1 MWLNILMNTQL
12 EDIMDHV
19 VFLALGS
26 NMGNRLSNLRAV
38 TNNLTPQMAV
48 KNKSSVYETPP
59 WGFAEQAPFLN
70 QVVMVRTY
78 LKPEAL
84 LGHLKRLE
92 VALGRIPNFKNG
104 PRLID
109 IDILFYDDLVMDTV
123 LLDIPHPRLHE
134 RAFVLVPLAE
144 IAPDLVH
151 PVLGKPIHELLD
163 GVDRSDIKL
172 FK

>member
-1 MWLNILMNTQL
+1 
-12 EDIMDHV
+12 MDHI

-26 NMGNRLSNLRAV
+26 NMGNRLANLKAV
-38 TNNLTPQMAV
+38 INNLTPQMTV

-59 WGFAEQAPFLN
+59 WGFTEQAEFLN
-70 QVVMVRTY
+70 QVIMVNTY
-78 LKPEAL
+78 LTPESL

-92 VALGRIPNFKNG
+92 VALGRVPNFQNG

-109 IDILFYDDLVMDTV
+109 IDILFYDDLMIDTHT
-123 LLDIPHPRLHE
+123 LAIPHPRLHE

-144 IAPDLVH
+144 IAPDFVH
-151 PVLGKPIHELLD
+151 PVLGRPIHELLD
-163 GVDRSDIKL
+163 EVDRSDIKL

>member
-1 MWLNILMNTQL
+1 
-12 EDIMDHV
+12 MDHT

-26 NMGNRLSNLRAV
+26 NMGNRLANLKAAV
-38 TNNLTPQMAV
+38 NNLTPQMAV

-59 WGFAEQAPFLN
+59 WGFTEQAPFLN
-70 QVVMVRTY
+70 QVVVVNTY
-78 LKPEAL
+78 LTPQAL

-92 VALGRIPNFKNG
+92 VALGRVANFQNG

-109 IDILFYDDLVMDTV
+109 IDILFFDDLALDTPPLV
-123 LLDIPHPRLHE
+123 IPHPRLHE

-144 IAPDLVH
+144 VAPDLVH
-151 PVLGKPIHELLD
+151 LVLGKPIHELLD
-163 GVDRSDIKL
+163 DLDRSDIKL

>member
-1 MWLNILMNTQL
+1 
-12 EDIMDHV
+12 MDHV

-26 NMGNRLSNLRAV
+26 NIGNRLANLKAALG
-38 TNNLTPQMAV
+38 NLTPQMAV

-59 WGFAEQAPFLN
+59 WGFTEQAPFLN
-70 QVVMVRTY
+70 QVVMVNTY
-78 LKPEAL
+78 LTPEAL
-84 LGHLKRLE
+84 LSHLKRLE
-92 VALGRIPNFKNG
+92 TALGRVPSFQNG

-109 IDILFYDDLVMDTV
+109 IDILFYDDLMIDTHTIA
-123 LLDIPHPRLHE
+123 IPHPRLHE

-151 PVLGKPIHELLD
+151 PVLGRPIHELLD
-163 GVDRSDIKL
+163 DVDRSDIKL